1 MAKIKKEDNKP
12 AHIKELVKKYGNV
25 IITGTQILEQKKD
38 YKVVSIGPAIDLG
51 LNGGIREGSWIIMS
65 GAPKS
70 GKAQPYSSVVYTP
83 SGPKLMGEIWPGDEV
98 ATPSGSATVV
108 ATFPQGTVEVFKI
121 TFNDGSSTRA
131 TADHLWKVKKNCPDS
146 EWELKTTE
154 QLEIDLQ
161 FQDRDKWM
169 IPVEPIEYVN
179 GDTPLNFGLLGFL
192 LADGTLSS
200 KKEIKIN
207 TDNVSSRI
215 KEIISLYECII
226 DNRVIKS
233 NLWPGH
239 SNQILDAIKELKL
252 NVVGN
257 KKFIPNSYKYAWT
270 EFRIDLLKTMI
281 SCNGH
286 YHKSGY
292 IEYTSS
298 SEQLIKD
305 MAEVGRSLGII
316 CRVVQLKGIRQHSF
330 RVTFHGESIHLLYR
344 DVEITKTSN
353 RLIES
358 IKPDGLDRCQCIKLD
373 DEDNLYFTDDL
384 ILTHNTTTAMQL
396 AYNCQKEGRPVIYA
410 NTEGRLSQ
418 LNFEV
423 AGLDPEKMTIITAE
437 DVPLSAEIFLD
448 IIMKLITLKENEG
461 ALCIIDSTSSLIPA
475 RDLDLEV
482 SGMTRPGLPK
492 LLSDFTKKA
501 GQVVPNN
508 KIIMCLITH
517 MITNISGY
525 GAGKMADSGE
535 KIKFQSDTRM
545 EVKSIAP
552 WEQSDKQIG
561 QAVNWKIYWSGLGAT
576 GNECQSW
583 IKYGH
588 GIDKIQELLI
598 MAQEA
603 GLITGKG
610 WMTCDF
616 LLGHLDKLQK
626 LNPDLDINNAEAV
639 VKACKVQGMEKLY
652 NFMVEN
658 PDLVEILEQEIKSLL
673 L

>member
-1 MAKIKKEDNKP
+1 MAKIKKEDNTP

-70 GKAQPYSSVVYTP
+70 GKAQPYSTTVYTP
-83 SGPKLMGEIWPGDEV
+83 AGPKLMGEIWPGDVV
-98 ATPSGSATVV
+98 ATPKGTAKVV

-161 FQDRDKWM
+161 FQDRDKWSV
-169 IPVEPIEYVN
+169 PVEPIQYN
-179 GDTPLNFGLLGFL
+179 NIFADHALSANLLGFL

-200 KKEIKIN
+200 KKEIRIN
-207 TDNVSSRI
+207 TDEVPRNIRDTL
-215 KEIISLYECII
+215 SLYNCEVE
-226 DNRVIKS
+226 NRVIIHGVWPSYS
-233 NLWPGH
+233 NP
-239 SNQILDAIKELKL
+239 ILDAIKSYKL
-252 NVVGN
+252 NVVRS
-257 KKFIPNSYKYAWT
+257 KKFIPDTIKYNSK
-270 EFRIDLLKTMI
+270 EIRLDLLRSMI
-281 SCNGH
+281 DCNGH

-316 CRVVQLKGIRQHSF
+316 CKIAKHKNSF

-344 DVEITKTSN
+344 DAEITKTSN

-639 VKACKVQGMEKLY
+639 VKACKIQGMEKLY